1 MAATYEQVKI
11 IIRNLK
17 QGGTFIPMGDDVPP
31 YEIGTRRALLGS
43 METRVITLTQVEML
57 LTAVSGM
64 TPEDWKPY
72 ASGGKRADGT
82 RPEDAR

>member
-1 MAATYEQVKI
+1 MAATTRQVEV
-11 IIRNLK
+11 IIRNLR
-17 QGGTFIPMGDDVPP
+17 QGGTFIPMGDHEPP
-31 YEIGTRRALLGS
+31 YEVNSRRALLGS
-43 METRVITLTQVEML
+43 METRVMTLTQVEML

-82 RPEDAR
+82 RAEDAR